1 MVITS
6 VEKHKNGK
14 YMVYVDGRYSF
25 SIDEEAYISMNFYDK
40 SIITE
45 EEISYIK
52 NTLNY
57 RAAKA
62 KSINYLSLRIRSEK
76 EVLLKLTE
84 DGYSRDTAEKVTEEL
99 KSMGYINDRL
109 YAQKFV
115 YDRSK
120 LKPMSKKMLAI
131 ELQRKGVLSDIITEI
146 IDDMDID
153 EYSVAEGLVRKKFGK
168 YNLKDE
174 KIIKRIY
181 SFLHHRGYDFEF
193 IQQLINNINR
203 VG

>member
-6 VEKHKNGK
+6 VEKHKNGR
-14 YMVYVDGRYSF
+14 YMVYIDGRYSF
-25 SIDEEAYISMNFYDK
+25 SIDEDAYISMNFYEK
-40 SIITE
+40 STITE

-57 RAAKA
+57 SAAKA
-62 KSINYLSLRIRSEK
+62 KTINYLSLRIRSEK
-76 EVLLKLTE
+76 EVLLKLTT
-84 DGYSRDTAEKVTEEL
+84 DGYSKETAEKVTDEL

-109 YAQKFV
+109 FAQKFV

-120 LKPMSKKMLAI
+120 LKPMSKKMLAA
-131 ELQRKGVLSDIITEI
+131 ELQHKGVSSDIISEI
-146 IDDMDID
+146 INDMDID
-153 EYSVAEGLVRKKFGK
+153 EFSVAEGLVRKKFGK

-193 IQQLINNINR
+193 IQQLINNINI

>member
-14 YMVYVDGRYSF
+14 YMVYIDGLYSF
-25 SIDEEAYISMNFYDK
+25 SIDEETYLSMNFYEK
-40 SIITE
+40 TTITE

-57 RAAKA
+57 RTAKA
-62 KSINYLSLRIRSEK
+62 KTINYLSLRIRSEK
-76 EVLLKLTE
+76 EVLSKLTE
-84 DGYSRDTAEKVTEEL
+84 DGYSRETAEKVAEEL

-109 YAQKFV
+109 FAQKFV

-120 LKPMSKKMLAI
+120 LKPMSKKMMAI
-131 ELQRKGVLSDIITEI
+131 ELQRKGVSSEIVSEI
-146 IDDMDID
+146 IADMDID
-153 EYSVAEGLVRKKFGK
+153 EYSVAEGLVKKKFGK